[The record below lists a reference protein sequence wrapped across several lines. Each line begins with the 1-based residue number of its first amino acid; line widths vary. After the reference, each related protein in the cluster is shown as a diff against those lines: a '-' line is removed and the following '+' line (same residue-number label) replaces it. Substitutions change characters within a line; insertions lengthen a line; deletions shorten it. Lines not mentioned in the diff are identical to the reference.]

1 MNKWIPQI
9 KQNREVECME
19 YTKDIRIVKSLNN
32 IITQRP
38 HTAIKSSLEEKVMLA
53 LKKQG
58 LETEEKIKVISS

>member
-9 KQNREVECME
+9 KQNKEAECMDFSE
-19 YTKDIRIVKSLNN
+19 DVRIEKSLTS
-32 IITQRP
+32 IIAQRP

-58 LETEEKIKVISS
+58 LETEQNIKVKV